1 MGNKV
6 GKSSKKKPCWEL
18 NKTTTANLPSRPLR
32 HLRFP
37 SSKWGYLSNSAR
49 IVSQLHHR
57 RNGVFDQDRVEY
69 GEEIRC
75 CVFAPDD
82 ECTILTTSNPNFG
95 PNVRLE
101 EGLGHFRIFDV
112 PQQRP
117 KKEIITYYSQECDI
131 STDGDLIAFVMNA
144 SKGEVAQLKRNRTS
158 PSGVSE
164 KLAKF
169 HPECNGFTG
178 QTMICKFAP
187 DSSAL
192 LSAAC
197 VDFHT
202 IRETN
207 ELRVW
212 SVKSMN
218 LVKSVVLRDL
228 SDFCGFVTSCN
239 FSPDGTLIAFSTSQE
254 QLCVLNSKTLEK
266 VCVLRKR
273 CRGNKC
279 WCVFDPRYKNQVL
292 ACCLQDGRI
301 ELWHRDQMTLPH
313 PSSGYND
320 SCVSYTCHKQQRV
333 TSTSRL
339 YSCQYSPDGMY
350 LAIGTS
356 EAKVLLL
363 HPDTLTQIMVL
374 DCKAVSAPTDGM
386 VQSAIIHCI
395 SFSKSCQYL
404 AAGYNDSVVR
414 VWQMPMRFDLQH
426 MCRTAILQFVPAN
439 RVYALPLPSSLK
451 NYLLY
456 WPQ

>member
-1 MGNKV
+1 MGNKSA
-6 GKSSKKKPCWEL
+6 KPSKKKPTWDL
-18 NKTTTANLPSRPLR
+18 NKATTSNLPSRPLR

-37 SSKWGYLSNSAR
+37 SNSQGCFSNSAR
-49 IVSQLHHR
+49 IVYQLGLEH
-57 RNGVFDQDRVEY
+57 

-75 CVFAPDD
+75 VVFAPDD
-82 ECTILTTSNPNFG
+82 ECTILTTSNPCG
-95 PNVRLE
+95 PNTYLRAD
-101 EGLGHFRIFDV
+101 EGMGHFRIFDV
-112 PQQRP
+112 PQRKP

-131 STDGDLIAFVMNA
+131 SPDGDLIAFVMNA

-169 HPECNGFTG
+169 HPECNGLIG

-218 LVKSVVLRDL
+218 LVNSVVLRDL

-266 VCVLRKR
+266 VCVVRKK

-279 WCVFDPRYKNQVL
+279 WCVFDPRYRSEVL
-292 ACCLQDGRI
+292 GCCLQDGRI
-301 ELWHRDQMTLPH
+301 ELWHCDDGH
-313 PSSGYND
+313 HSSINNEL
-320 SCVSYTCHKQQRV
+320 YTCYKQERV
-333 TSTSRL
+333 TTTSRL
-339 YSCQYSPDGMY
+339 YSCQYSPDGNF
-350 LAIGTS
+350 LAVGTS
-356 EAKVLLL
+356 EAKILLL
-363 HPDTLTQIMVL
+363 DSDTLITAMIL
-374 DCKAVSAPTDGM
+374 DCKVQVVSAPNGGM
-386 VQSAIIHCI
+386 YQSAIIHCLA
-395 SFSKSCQYL
+395 FSKSCNYL
-404 AAGYNDSVVR
+404 AAGYNDGVVR
-414 VWQMPMRFDLQH
+414 VWQLPIRFDLKH
-426 MCRTAILQFVPAN
+426 ISRTAILQCVPAN
-439 RVYALPLPSSLK
+439 KVYSLPLPDPLK
-451 NYLLY
+451 IYLLH

>member
-1 MGNKV
+1 MGNKPA
-6 GKSSKKKPCWEL
+6 KPLKRKPSWEL
-18 NKTTTANLPSRPLR
+18 NKSTTANLPSRPLR

-37 SSKWGYLSNSAR
+37 SNEGCTLSNSAR
-49 IVSQLHHR
+49 IVYQLGLEH
-57 RNGVFDQDRVEY
+57 

-82 ECTILTTSNPNFG
+82 ECTILTTSNPCG
-95 PNVRLE
+95 PNATLRAD
-101 EGLGHFRIFDV
+101 EGMGHFRIFDV
-112 PQQRP
+112 PQRKP

-131 STDGDLIAFVMNA
+131 SPDGDLIAFVMNS

-169 HPECNGFTG
+169 HPECNGLIG

-239 FSPDGTLIAFSTSQE
+239 FSPDGSLIAFSTSQE

-266 VCVLRKR
+266 VCVVRKR

-279 WCVFDPRYKNQVL
+279 WCVFDPRYRSEIL
-292 ACCLQDGRI
+292 ACCLEDGRL
-301 ELWHRDQMTLPH
+301 ELWQHNSPIN
-313 PSSGYND
+313 ND
-320 SCVSYTCHKQQRV
+320 IYTCYKQQRV
-333 TSTSRL
+333 TTTSRL
-339 YSCQYSPDGMY
+339 YSCQYSPDGSII
-350 LAIGTS
+350 AVGTS
-356 EAKVLLL
+356 EAKILLL
-363 HPDTLTQIMVL
+363 DSDSLLNTMTL
-374 DCKAVSAPTDGM
+374 DCRVQVLSSPNGGM
-386 VQSAIIHCI
+386 YQSAVIHCLA
-395 SFSKSCQYL
+395 FSKSCQYL
-404 AAGYNDSVVR
+404 AAGYNDGVVR
-414 VWQMPMRFDLQH
+414 VWQLPMYFDLKH
-426 MCRTAILQFVPAN
+426 ISRTAILQYVPAN
-439 RVYALPLPSSLK
+439 KVYSLPLPDGLK